1 MSGIRVYRLLSLA
14 SSLSALHLLFID
26 AIMCAGGLLR
36 LLISQFVY
44 FALFFDTEL
53 LCVSLAVLEFAL

>member
-26 AIMCAGGLLR
+26 AIMCAGGLLC

-44 FALFFDTEL
+44 FALFF
-53 LCVSLAVLEFAL
+53 